1 MREMSRE
8 KQGSLAGAM
17 GIGVNILLFV
27 IKLMA
32 GLLSGS
38 VAIMADAVNNLTD
51 SGSSIIML
59 VGFRLA
65 GKPADDVPGR
75 FRPPRR
81 FPLRRGYPGGPVL
94 WEDETLR

>member
-38 VAIMADAVNNLTD
+38 VAIMSTAVVQPPQLQ
-51 SGSSIIML
+51 SSS
-59 VGFRLA
+59 RLLRITSP
-65 GKPADDVPGR
+65 PAPVPSYQC
-75 FRPPRR
+75 PRR
-81 FPLRRGYPGGPVL
+81 VSSMI
-94 WEDETLR
+94 